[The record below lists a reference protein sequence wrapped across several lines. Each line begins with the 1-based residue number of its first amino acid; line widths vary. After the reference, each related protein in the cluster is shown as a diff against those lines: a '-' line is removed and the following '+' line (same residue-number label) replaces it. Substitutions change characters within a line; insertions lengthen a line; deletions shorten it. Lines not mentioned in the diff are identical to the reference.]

1 MDWLGSTGSWGR
13 SGIGGAAMAAH
24 TCVFDTAFHATLP
37 KFARIKGLPRDIA
50 GHEIRRKAGLPKSAP
65 QAETASRVH
74 VAPQPEAA
82 CRPLP
87 A

>member
-1 MDWLGSTGSWGR
+1 MDWLGSTGSWGQ
-13 SGIGGAAMAAH
+13 SGIGGTAMAAH
-24 TCVFDTAFHATLP
+24 ACAFNTAFHATLP
-37 KFARIKGLPRDIA
+37 RLACVKGLPRDIA
-50 GHEIRRKAGLPKSAP
+50 GHEIRRKAGFPKSAA
-65 QAETASRVH
+65 QAETASGVH